1 MKKSILL
8 FLFLAHTVTGYSQRI
23 MPLGDYSDKIAR
35 ACYLV
40 KTYEPVIYESI
51 VAHSIIQSYVHYDG
65 NRFFSTYRT
74 EGNNLWILIGSGP
87 LSERSVNRLAGTIFH
102 ESLHMLLELQRSR
115 SGKIRRFSDLS
126 ENEKKQEEIFVYK
139 RTRELLVR
147 LNTSDWEIKEYDKW
161 VSFYY

>member
-1 MKKSILL
+1 M
-8 FLFLAHTVTGYSQRI
+8 GYSQRI
-23 MPLGDYSDKIAR
+23 MPLGDHFEKIAK

-51 VAHSIIQSYVHYDG
+51 VAHSIIQSYGHHDG
-65 NRFFSTYRT
+65 NKFFSTYRM
-74 EGNNLWILIGSGP
+74 ENSNFWILVGSGS

-102 ESLHMLLELQRSR
+102 ESLHMLLELQRNR
-115 SGKIRRFSDLS
+115 SGKMRRFSDLS